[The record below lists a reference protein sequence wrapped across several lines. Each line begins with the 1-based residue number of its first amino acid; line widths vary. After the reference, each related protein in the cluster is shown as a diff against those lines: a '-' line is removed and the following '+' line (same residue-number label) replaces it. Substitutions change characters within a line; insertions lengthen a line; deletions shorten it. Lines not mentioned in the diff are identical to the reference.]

1 MNTNQFNQAMNTDI
15 QAFIQNFA
23 PAILGILIIFWVIS
37 RQLRARVVTARMTIY
52 LILMAFGAIEI
63 FQYVEKSGLTIG
75 FLGNLLIYSLVLPPI
90 FGWLRVL
97 TYTYWVNDDQQVM
110 RKGNL
115 LTALFWIIYMALH
128 LGLDHFTKAPGN
140 LFLLFDIGFS
150 LLVQR
155 YLAYNKARKQF
166 PKEIENNRKAKE

>member
-1 MNTNQFNQAMNTDI
+1 M
-15 QAFIQNFA
+15 
-23 PAILGILIIFWVIS
+23 
-37 RQLRARVVTARMTIY
+37 
-52 LILMAFGAIEI
+52 
-63 FQYVEKSGLTIG
+63 TIG